1 MAKKTKVEKI
11 WAYKLKHPEATAKE
25 VSKATNASYSYVWK
39 LFKKTG
45 TPEEVLERGYLMNNK
60 EHDKKAEIKAEM
72 EKFYQAGLLTR
83 PSVSDGEPVDKQV
96 ELPLN
101 DVVSRETILTNAK
114 ILVTTDRAAEHG
126 DALDNFQTTA
136 AYWNAYLGVDWI
148 EPHDVAVM
156 MAMLKMARMRQN
168 DKNMENYEDA
178 CGYMALGGEISQ
190 QCD

>member
-25 VSKATNASYSYVWK
+25 VSKATNASYGYVWR
-39 LFKKTG
+39 LFSKVG
-45 TPEEVLERGYLMNNK
+45 TPKEVLETERKK
-60 EHDKKAEIKAEM
+60 ENIAAEM

-83 PSVSDGEPVDKQV
+83 PSASDGEPVDKQA

-126 DALDNFQTTA
+126 DALDNFRTTA
-136 AYWNAYLGVDWI
+136 AYWNAHLGVDWI
-148 EPHDVAVM
+148 EPHDVAIM
-156 MAMLKMARMRQN
+156 MAMLKMARIRQN
-168 DKNMENYEDA
+168 DENIENYEDA
-178 CGYMALGGEISQ
+178 CGYMALSGEISQ

>member
-1 MAKKTKVEKI
+1 MTKKTKVEKI

-25 VSKATNASYSYVWK
+25 VSKATNASYGYVWR
-39 LFKKTG
+39 LFSKVG
-45 TPEEVLERGYLMNNK
+45 TPKEVLEKANNTAQDQ
-60 EHDKKAEIKAEM
+60 DKKAEIKAEM
-72 EKFYQAGLLTR
+72 EKFYQAGLLIR
-83 PSVSDGEPVDKQV
+83 PSVSDGEPVDKQA

-136 AYWNAYLGVDWI
+136 AYWNAHLGVDRI
-148 EPHDVAVM
+148 EPHDVAIM

-168 DKNMENYEDA
+168 DENMENYEDA